1 MKRTDAFLDTNV
13 LLYLTD
19 ANTHKALRA
28 EELLRGGG
36 VISVHVLD
44 EFANVASRKMRV
56 PWLALHDLLRAIRL
70 NLSMTP
76 TGLHTHEL
84 GLHLAERY
92 RFGVYDSMLLAAA
105 LQAGC
110 TTFYSEDL
118 HEGQVIEGALT
129 IRNPFR

>member
-19 ANTHKALRA
+19 ANTSKALRA
-28 EELLRGGG
+28 EELLRDGG

-56 PWLALHDLLRAIRL
+56 PWIALHDLLQAIRL
-70 NLSMTP
+70 NLSMTL

-84 GLHLAERY
+84 GLHLSERY

-118 HEGQVIEGALT
+118 HDGQVIEGRLT

>member
-44 EFANVASRKMRV
+44 EFANVASPDV
-56 PWLALHDLLRAIRL
+56 
-70 NLSMTP
+70 
-76 TGLHTHEL
+76 
-84 GLHLAERY
+84 
-92 RFGVYDSMLLAAA
+92 
-105 LQAGC
+105 
-110 TTFYSEDL
+110 
-118 HEGQVIEGALT
+118 
-129 IRNPFR
+129 